1 MSRRD
6 ELNRIRFE
14 EMQKHE
20 LLARARGYTV
30 IAGIDEAGRGPL
42 AGPVVAAAC
51 ILDHDH
57 PIYGLNDSK
66 KLTPASRNRLFQQLQ
81 DEAVAYAI
89 GVVDAQI
96 IDQLNILQATCRAM
110 KTAIEGLEVHP
121 QLVLIDAVELQGL
134 AMPSWPIVRG
144 DGVSNSIAAASILA
158 KVTRDQMMDV
168 FHQQYPV
175 YGFDHHKGYGT
186 EAHYDALFKYGPCP
200 IHRKTF
206 LRSVADRLIRAG
218 HVSPAYFD
226 TSD

>member
-6 ELNRIRFE
+6 ELNRIRYE
-14 EMQKHE
+14 QMQKHE

-81 DEAVAYAI
+81 TDSVAFAI
-89 GVVDAQI
+89 GIVDAAA
-96 IDQLNILQATCRAM
+96 IDQLNILQATCQAM
-110 KTAIEGLEVHP
+110 KEAIAGLKVVP

-134 AMPSWPIVRG
+134 DMPSWSIVRG

-158 KVTRDQMMDV
+158 KVTRDQMMEA
-168 FHQQYPV
+168 FHQQYPD
-175 YGFDHHKGYGT
+175 YGFDRHKGYGT
-186 EAHYDALFKYGPCP
+186 EAHYQALFKYGPCP
-200 IHRKTF
+200 IHRRTF
-206 LRSVADRLIRAG
+206 LHSVSDQLISSG
-218 HVSPAYFD
+218 HVDPAYFD
-226 TSD
+226 E